1 MHDSPWQRQLTD
13 GARSVGDL
21 AARGL
26 IRPEQL
32 DALGPV
38 GARFEVLVPD
48 HYLRLVD
55 PSDPAC
61 PIRLQAVPDLAE
73 LASHPAEVT
82 DPIGDGAHSQ
92 TPILVHRYRDRALL
106 FPTLRCPMM
115 CRHCFRK
122 VRLNDGQAVSLRAD
136 LPEALAYLR
145 AHPEVREVILS
156 GGDPLMLTDRR
167 LDELLASLRAVPSVK
182 MLRLHT
188 RALAALPQRFG
199 EGLGQV
205 LRRHRPVTLV
215 AHINHARE
223 LTPES
228 DAALDVLAAARV
240 PVLAQTVLLRGVND
254 RPDVLE
260 ALLRGLYERGVLPY
274 YVHHPD
280 LVLGTGHLR
289 VSIDAGLE
297 LMRSLRGR
305 LPGAAIPTYVIDIPG
320 GRGKIPLDSAFAQR
334 IEPGLWRLRSPLGG
348 DVEYLDPAH
357 SRLSPAP

>member
-1 MHDSPWQRQLTD
+1 MHDSPWQRQLTN
-13 GARSVGDL
+13 GARSLADL

-32 DALGPV
+32 ESLAPV
-38 GARFEVLVPD
+38 AARFEVLVSD

-55 PSDPAC
+55 PADPAC

-73 LASHPAEVT
+73 LASHPADLT
-82 DPIGDGAHSQ
+82 DPIGDGEHAQ
-92 TPILVHRYRDRALL
+92 TPILVHRYRDRVLL

-122 VRLNDGQAVSLRAD
+122 VRLNDGEPVSLRAD
-136 LPEALAYLR
+136 LPDAIAYLR

-156 GGDPLMLTDRR
+156 GGDPLMLADRR
-167 LDELLASLRAVPSVK
+167 LDELLAALRAVPTVK

-199 EGLGQV
+199 EELGAV
-205 LRRHRPVTLV
+205 LRRHRPVILV
-215 AHINHARE
+215 AHVNHARE

-228 DAALDVLAAARV
+228 DEALEVLAMAGV

-254 RPDVLE
+254 RPAVLE
-260 ALLRGLYERGVLPY
+260 ALLRGLYERGVRPY
-274 YVHHPD
+274 YLHHPD
-280 LVLGTGHLR
+280 LVVGTSHLR

-305 LPGAAIPTYVIDIPG
+305 LSGAAIPTYVIDIPG
-320 GRGKIPLDSAFAQR
+320 GRGKIPLDSGFAQR
-334 IEPGLWRLRSPLGG
+334 VGPGRWRLQSPLGG
-348 DVEYLDPAH
+348 VVDYDDPAH
-357 SRLSPAP
+357 A